1 MILRFSEKKVPIQNL
16 LGHLVESIIF
26 FSPVHESGTETDSPV
41 KLQKPKAEPRRSLR
55 KKSPNHQ
62 DIKTVPDAPSPK
74 MMDDS
79 AKDEEI
85 EVLKT
90 MVRRLNTELSRY
102 QKNDK
107 EIPEIPLEMRHLA
120 PLVIAYDEEVCEKD
134 EIISRFDSQME
145 NLHKECKNLVIENEH
160 LHHKIEQFYDISKV
174 DLDKHL
180 FLKENAEI
188 VLCENEA
195 LKEKIQNIQ
204 NQNSIEVQELSGK
217 IREMKREVMTA
228 RNQVDEMQYVRLF

>member
-1 MILRFSEKKVPIQNL
+1 
-16 LGHLVESIIF
+16 
-26 FSPVHESGTETDSPV
+26 
-41 KLQKPKAEPRRSLR
+41 
-55 KKSPNHQ
+55 
-62 DIKTVPDAPSPK
+62 
-74 MMDDS
+74 
-79 AKDEEI
+79 
-85 EVLKT
+85 

-102 QKNDK
+102 QKNHS
-107 EIPEIPLEMRHLA
+107 EVPEIPVEMRHLA
-120 PLVIAYDEEVCEKD
+120 PLVIAYDEEVREKD
-134 EIISRFDSQME
+134 EIISKFDSQME

-195 LKEKIQNIQ
+195 LKEKIQNLQ
-204 NQNSIEVQELSGK
+204 NQNSMEVQELSGR

-228 RNQVDEMQYVRLF
+228 RNQVDEMQYVRGP